1 MQPFLKII
9 EIINNS
15 IKPEDRI
22 LLIDFVKNIKCNS
35 VVRTVIG
42 TTRCETIEDLKTIL
56 TERYKIKKTIPQ
68 IQNKLSKFIQGND
81 SIRNY
86 SDKILK
92 LIDELNELQ
101 ILELG
106 LSERSNITNV
116 KK

>member
-1 MQPFLKII
+1 MTSSCNLELCFKVIPDFKGKTEELQPFLKII

-68 IQNKLSKFIQGND
+68 IQNKLSKFIQ
-81 SIRNY
+81 
-86 SDKILK
+86 
-92 LIDELNELQ
+92 
-101 ILELG
+101 
-106 LSERSNITNV
+106 
-116 KK
+116 